1 MRARDKLLSGL
12 AVVCLYI
19 DMIYALGQ
27 GRSLHL
33 QGVMP
38 GGHSGERL
46 DGKIESFLTFKGFAR
61 KVDVIFVRVGPLMK
75 PIYLLFAA
83 ALTLTACGGNPFVGA
98 PEVPVDPEVPGDSSD
113 PTTGVIVPASVK
125 KNMQAASLST
135 YSPGDATIN
144 VQMTAQDA
152 AALKATYTRNSAF
165 DVAGYQAY
173 TYQET
178 GSNRYVV
185 ALVAQAGDAKAI
197 VAVEAGQF
205 ANYHG
210 GGIFSRAD
218 VFTVPVGDIGA
229 QNKFNYSGTYAGLLN
244 FGEAPGGGPGGDLN
258 PARSYR
264 TSGRI
269 LVTADFNELTV
280 SGGIDQRQ
288 IVDTSEALA
297 TQFLYESNLIDSKG
311 NFNGKTQIFDVDPDT
326 GESTLTDSGVYAG
339 IFSGVD
345 ASEVAMLL
353 VFKPLKDSPLA
364 VEHGIFVSS
373 NCDLV
378 GGPACPTVP

>member
-1 MRARDKLLSGL
+1 MRKCDKRLSDL
-12 AVVCLYI
+12 AVFCQYI

-38 GGHSGERL
+38 GEHSGERL

-61 KVDVIFVRVGPLMK
+61 KVDVNLFRVGPLMK
-75 PIYLLFAA
+75 PFYLLLSA
-83 ALTLTACGGNPFVGA
+83 ALTLAACGGNPFVDD
-98 PEVPVDPEVPGDSSD
+98 PVVVPVDPEIPGDTPD

-125 KNMQAASLST
+125 MNMKSASLST
-135 YSPGDATIN
+135 YTPGDATVN
-144 VQMTAQDA
+144 VEMTAQDA
-152 AALKATYTRNSAF
+152 AALKATYARNSTF
-165 DVAGYQAY
+165 DVVGYQAY

-218 VFTVPVGDIGA
+218 VFTLPVGDVGA

-269 LVTADFNELTV
+269 LVTADFNEMTV

-288 IVDTSEALA
+288 IVDTGEALA

-311 NFNGKTQIFDVDPDT
+311 NFNGKTQLLDVDPDT
-326 GESTLTDSGVYAG
+326 GVGTLTDSGVYAG
-339 IFSGVD
+339 TFSGVD
-345 ASEVAMLL
+345 ASEIAMLL
-353 VFKPLKDSPLA
+353 VFKPYKDDPLA
-364 VEHGIFVSS
+364 REHGIFVSS

-378 GGPACPTVP
+378 GGPACP